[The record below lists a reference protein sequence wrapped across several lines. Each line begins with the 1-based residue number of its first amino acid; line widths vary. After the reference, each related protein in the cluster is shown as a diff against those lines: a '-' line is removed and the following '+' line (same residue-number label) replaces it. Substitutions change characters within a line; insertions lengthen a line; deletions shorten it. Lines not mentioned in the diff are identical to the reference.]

1 MGCMMLINKTLPY
14 KYKNLKSAYD
24 SLKAQYDSEYLF
36 EVTVDEDNDVIIR
49 VTDESNNEVG
59 YLEDY

>member
-1 MGCMMLINKTLPY
+1 MISKEPY

-24 SLKAQYDSEYLF
+24 SLKGQYDSDYLYDI
-36 EVTVDEDNDVIIR
+36 TIDDDQDVVIK
-49 VTDESNNEVG
+49 VMDKNNKEIG

>member
-1 MGCMMLINKTLPY
+1 MLINKTLPY

>member
-1 MGCMMLINKTLPY
+1 MISKEPY

-24 SLKAQYDSEYLF
+24 SLKGQYDSDYLYDI
-36 EVTVDEDNDVIIR
+36 TIDDNQDVVIK
-49 VTDESNNEVG
+49 VMDKNNKEVG

>member
-1 MGCMMLINKTLPY
+1 MMLINKTLPY